1 MVDEYMDRDL
11 RIQIWV
17 KNTNLGNSFHMVVEI
32 LVKG

>member
-17 KNTNLGNSFHMVVEI
+17 KNINLGNSFHMVVEI